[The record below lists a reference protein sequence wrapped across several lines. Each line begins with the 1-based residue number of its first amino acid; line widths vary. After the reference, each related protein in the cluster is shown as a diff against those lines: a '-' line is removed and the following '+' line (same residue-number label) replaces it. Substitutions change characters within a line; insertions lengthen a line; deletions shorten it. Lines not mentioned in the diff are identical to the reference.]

1 MSLSIEEVKQIAWL
15 ARIGIDDGAAAKY
28 AHDLSGILDFV
39 AQMNA
44 VDTESVEP
52 MAHPLDLPQRLRP
65 DEVTEPNQREKFQAV
80 APAVANGLYL
90 VPKVID

>member
-1 MSLSIEEVKQIAWL
+1 MSLSVEEVKQIAWL
-15 ARIGIDDGAAAKY
+15 ARIGIDDEAATRY

-44 VDTESVEP
+44 VDTDAVEP

-65 DEVTEPNQREKFQAV
+65 DEVTEPNQREKFQAI
-80 APAVANGLYL
+80 APAVENGLYL
-90 VPKVID
+90 VPKVIE